1 MIDTQALERD
11 LDVDLTNDP
20 RDQGEAMIEDLDRI
34 RRESPV
40 YWSEKSRCWFLTRH
54 EDVVDAFQRKL
65 PLTNDGRMF
74 PVFHLI
80 PQEEWAT
87 RIPTLIKYSDLW
99 ITSTEGERHARLRS
113 LMMKALNRRT
123 VEAYRPYARQRA
135 EYLVDLMSRQ
145 GEMEFNEGISRAM
158 TGDVLFKVLG
168 MPDEYQDR
176 LRDWATWLMEGVGA
190 TVPTAERLEKA
201 DLALASMNEVVALE
215 LDKRRKEPTE
225 DFLSRLLHASE
236 GEDRL
241 SYDEILAQMHTAIVA
256 GHDTT
261 MNTLTLAVNALA
273 RNPDAW
279 AYVKA
284 NQDKMLDIVTE
295 LQRHVSMVGGQPR
308 LVEADFEIGGK
319 QIRKGEMV
327 AVLIATANRDE
338 KVFTNPNEIDF
349 TRDNRNAMTFAPGVH
364 FCLGH
369 HLAKMQ
375 LTEFLGAMAR
385 KIDTLEVLD
394 EDLDFLPVWVFRGV
408 YKMNVRVT
416 PQA

>member
-34 RRESPV
+34 RRASPV